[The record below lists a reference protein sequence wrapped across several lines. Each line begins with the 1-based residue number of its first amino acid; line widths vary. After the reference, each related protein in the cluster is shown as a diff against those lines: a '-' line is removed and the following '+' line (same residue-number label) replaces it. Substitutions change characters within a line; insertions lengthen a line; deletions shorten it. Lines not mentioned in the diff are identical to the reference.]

1 MIIITQEMLN
11 QLTVLYNENEKKYDH
26 WVDVVLKETDPAKR
40 RLYDKYA
47 FGRHCKSTAM
57 DKVFDILGLKA
68 DINTD
73 DYEYTVKE
81 VNNGNEN

>member
-1 MIIITQEMLN
+1 MITITKEMLD
-11 QLTVLYNENEKKYDH
+11 QLSALYNENEKKYDH

-40 RLYDKYA
+40 KHYDKYA

-57 DKVFDILGLKA
+57 DKVFGILGLEA

-73 DYEYTVKE
+73 NYKYTIKAKE
-81 VNNGNEN
+81 S

>member
-26 WVDVVLKETDPAKR
+26 WVDVVLKETDLAKR

>member
-1 MIIITQEMLN
+1 MITITKEMLD
-11 QLTVLYNENEKKYDH
+11 QLSALYNENEKKYDH

-40 RLYDKYA
+40 KHYDKYA

-57 DKVFDILGLKA
+57 DKVFGILGLEV

-73 DYEYTVKE
+73 NYEYTIKE
-81 VNNGNEN
+81 KES